1 MNADQILE
9 IPGHTPIILSD
20 GSGRPLDRFLARDAS
35 SFSVRLRRCNPEPK
49 WIMEVVES
57 CKLPKP
63 VRIAFCLVPGV
74 IEVDSQGQQ

>member
-1 MNADQILE
+1 M
-9 IPGHTPIILSD
+9 IISYSD

-57 CKLPKP
+57 VSVVC
-63 VRIAFCLVPGV
+63 VFF
-74 IEVDSQGQQ
+74 